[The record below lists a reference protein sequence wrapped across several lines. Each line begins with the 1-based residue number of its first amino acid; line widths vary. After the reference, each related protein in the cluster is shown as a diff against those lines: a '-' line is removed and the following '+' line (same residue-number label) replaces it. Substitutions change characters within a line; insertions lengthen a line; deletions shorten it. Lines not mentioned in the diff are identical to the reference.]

1 VQPGVNLR
9 EATFA
14 DYHQIVA
21 LEASQNLRAR
31 SRDEWSG
38 LWLENPFYREFE
50 AAWPIGWVLE
60 NEAGR
65 IVGTIGNIPI
75 PYVFRG
81 RKLLVAAGRAWAV
94 EERYRSVALMLMDT
108 YFSQPNVDVFLNTT
122 VNALAAEAF
131 GVFGSRPV
139 PAGDWSG
146 ASYWVTSY
154 TGFARAALTV
164 KRVPMPALL
173 CAAVGACLYLKDQVA
188 AKRIP
193 AATPGIEVQRA
204 TRFCGQFDEFWNKLA
219 TQRSLFL
226 GVRTRE
232 MLEWHF
238 GAALRRDDAWLFIIS
253 DAGNLLAYAIFQRRD
268 DPNTRLRRIRL
279 VDFQALADS
288 DDYLLTIL
296 GAALKLA
303 RQTGIHVVEKV
314 GLDVAGTRPIDVH
327 APYRRKLG
335 AWPFYYHAPDPELNA
350 ALESRDA
357 WQPGSFDGDASL

>member
-1 VQPGVNLR
+1 MHPDVNLR

-14 DYHQIVA
+14 DYDQIVA
-21 LEASQNLRAR
+21 VEASQKLRAR
-31 SRDEWSG
+31 SRDEWTG
-38 LWLENPFYREFE
+38 LWLENPFYRELE
-50 AAWPIGWVLE
+50 LGWPIGWVLE
-60 NEAGR
+60 NEERR

-139 PAGDWSG
+139 PAGDWSA
-146 ASYWVTSY
+146 ASYWVTGY
-154 TGFARAALTV
+154 TGFARAALRV
-164 KRVPMPALL
+164 KRVPLPALL
-173 CAAVGACLYLKDQVA
+173 CVAAGACLYVKDVVA

-193 AATPGIEVQRA
+193 ATTPGIDVRRTTEF
-204 TRFCGQFDEFWNKLA
+204 TGQFDDFWNQLA
-219 TQRSLFL
+219 TDSSSFL
-226 GVRTRE
+226 CVRTRE

-238 GAALRRDDAWLFIIS
+238 GSALRRDEAWLFTVS
-253 DAGNLLAYAIFQRRD
+253 DAGNLIAYAIFQRRD
-268 DPNTRLRRIRL
+268 DANTGLRRIRL
-279 VDFQALADS
+279 VDFHALANS
-288 DDYLLTIL
+288 DDCLLTIL

-303 RQTGIHVVEKV
+303 RQTGIHVLEKV
-314 GLDVAGTRPIDVH
+314 GLDVEGTKPIDVH

-335 AWPFYYHAPDPELNA
+335 AWPFYYHAPDPELSA

-357 WQPGSFDGDASL
+357 WQPSSFDGDASL